1 MEIYRVNQTWQLADV
16 FDIRRQTK
24 IHGEIVDKRDEFDD
38 QYPLNKN
45 YLLIEENDVPVG
57 TTRLNFNNSDFAK
70 IERVS
75 VAEQFQ
81 GRGYGRKLIQAA
93 EEWARESG
101 FSKIVITSL
110 DTAVVFY
117 QKLGYKVN
125 QNISV
130 SSDHPIVY
138 MEKLVK
144 HGAVISNTEHSLFM
158 M

>member
-24 IHGEIVDKRDEFDD
+24 IHGEIVDKRGEFDD

-110 DTAVVFY
+110 DTAVGFY